1 MVGFNRRF
9 SPLSRRAKDF
19 FAGRTTPL
27 SILYRVNAGRL
38 PKDHWLQD
46 PQEGGGRIIG
56 EVCHFIDLM
65 QFWTEARPVSVFA
78 ETVGSR
84 SEQIVSADSVFISL
98 RFADGSNGC
107 VAFLS
112 EGDSGLTKERVE
124 IFGAGATFVI
134 DDFRRAS
141 AYKNGREEQVS
152 LRSQDKGQ
160 GEQVKSVCASVL
172 QGTVAPITLDELVA
186 TSRAT
191 FRAVD
196 SLLVGERISLES
208 GGESFVL

>member
-1 MVGFNRRF
+1 MPAGSPKATGF
-9 SPLSRRAKDF
+9 
-19 FAGRTTPL
+19 RTHRKVP
-27 SILYRVNAGRL
+27 
-38 PKDHWLQD
+38 
-46 PQEGGGRIIG
+46 
-56 EVCHFIDLM
+56 
-65 QFWTEARPVSVFA
+65 
-78 ETVGSR
+78 
-84 SEQIVSADSVFISL
+84 ADSIFITL

-124 IFGAGATFVI
+124 IFGAGVTFVI

-160 GEQVKSVCASVL
+160 AEQIKSVCASVL
-172 QGTVAPITLDELVA
+172 EGTPAPITLDELVA
-186 TSRAT
+186 TTRAT

-196 SLLVGERISLES
+196 SLR
-208 GGESFVL
+208 

>member
-1 MVGFNRRF
+1 
-9 SPLSRRAKDF
+9 
-19 FAGRTTPL
+19 
-27 SILYRVNAGRL
+27 
-38 PKDHWLQD
+38 
-46 PQEGGGRIIG
+46 
-56 EVCHFIDLM
+56 M

-84 SEQIVSADSVFISL
+84 SEQIVSADSVFITL

-112 EGDSGLTKERVE
+112 EGDTGLTKERVE
-124 IFGAGATFVI
+124 IFGAGGTFVI

-141 AYKNGREEQVS
+141 AYKNGREEQVA

-196 SLLVGERISLES
+196 SLRTQQPMEL
-208 GGESFVL
+208 